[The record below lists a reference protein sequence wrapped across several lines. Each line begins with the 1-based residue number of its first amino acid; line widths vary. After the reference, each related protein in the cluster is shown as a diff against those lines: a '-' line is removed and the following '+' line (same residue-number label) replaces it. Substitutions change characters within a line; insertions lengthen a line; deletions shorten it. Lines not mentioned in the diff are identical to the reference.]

1 LKPGSHSAK
10 ETSIEYIRC
19 RIQHLK
25 SHLRVNIEIPIIVGY
40 LLKYEELAARLP
52 VITGGAKTNTNNI
65 IQSLYEGEKKI

>member
-1 LKPGSHSAK
+1 
-10 ETSIEYIRC
+10 
-19 RIQHLK
+19 
-25 SHLRVNIEIPIIVGY
+25 